1 MQLNIDTAVQQ
12 ILNQYYEEKVQLVTS
27 KMISLRIN
35 AQGLLSTDVNSREV
49 ARALGRLSI
58 KPHVQRNNL
67 AYYLVT
73 YNTLLH
79 IPEEEID
86 PVSHILSLL
95 SNDVALSQYRRR
107 HNKTLTQLLVKVLT
121 YLVHK

>member
-27 KMISLRIN
+27 KMIALRIN

-49 ARALGRLSI
+49 AKALGRLSI

-73 YNTLLH
+73 HNTLLH
-79 IPEEEID
+79 VPEEEID

-107 HNKTLTQLLVKVLT
+107 HNKTLTQLLVKVLM

>member
-27 KMISLRIN
+27 KMIALRIN

-49 ARALGRLSI
+49 AKALGRLSI